1 MPNHNLTKTEVEMLT
16 RLLGIAQIY
25 EDTLNSITQSYR
37 AFILDSVFPRLK
49 IERDQFKNTVVNIQ
63 TGELVI
69 QEPKKDEVQK

>member
-25 EDTLNSITQSYR
+25 EDTLRAITQSYKM
-37 AFILDSVFPRLK
+37 FILDEVFPRLK